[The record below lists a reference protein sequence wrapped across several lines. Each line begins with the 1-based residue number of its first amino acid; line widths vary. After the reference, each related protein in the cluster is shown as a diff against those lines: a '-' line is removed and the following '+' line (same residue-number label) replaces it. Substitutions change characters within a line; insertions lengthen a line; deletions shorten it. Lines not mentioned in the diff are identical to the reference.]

1 MITIRKATQ
10 ADAVLIHALRSRAIL
25 DKCSAYYS
33 KEQLSLWTDGG
44 VSDGFIQDVLETF
57 YVSVTDGRV
66 IGSGKLNIETG
77 MVDAI
82 FVDPEYCGIGA
93 AKQMLTFLENLAKE
107 NDLLLLKLESTINAA
122 PFYRSYGFIG
132 EKLSTYHSPRGISLD
147 CIPMQ
152 KPLVKHV

>member
-1 MITIRKATQ
+1 M
-10 ADAVLIHALRSRAIL
+10 
-25 DKCSAYYS
+25 
-33 KEQLSLWTDGG
+33 WTDGG
-44 VSDGFIQDVLETF
+44 VSDGFVQDVMKTF
-57 YVSVTDGRV
+57 YVSVTNGRV

-107 NDLLLLKLESTINAA
+107 NGLLLLKLESTINAA